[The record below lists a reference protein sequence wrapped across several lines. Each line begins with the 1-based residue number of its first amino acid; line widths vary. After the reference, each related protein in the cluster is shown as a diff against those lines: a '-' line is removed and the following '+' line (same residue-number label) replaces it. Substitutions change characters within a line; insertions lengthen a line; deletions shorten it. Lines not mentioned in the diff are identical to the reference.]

1 MVSRHSGAT
10 EYGTD
15 LFRPEL
21 LSAQRPRIWGGRPDC
36 DRAGR
41 PSALHCPSGARGN
54 VSAAGADSGAG
65 TALLRAEEN
74 PDGTSD
80 R

>member
-10 EYGTD
+10 KYGTD

-21 LSAQRPRIWGGRPDC
+21 LSAQRPRILGRPDC

-41 PSALHCPSGARGN
+41 PFALHRSSGARGN
-54 VSAAGADSGAG
+54 ISVAGAGSGAR
-65 TALLRAEEN
+65 TAFIGAEED
-74 PDGTSD
+74 PDRASG